1 MVSHDEDDEDVMV
14 IIMVLMW
21 FDHKDCDVVIVVTKD
36 GCSGEANSGDFG

>member
-1 MVSHDEDDEDVMV
+1 MVSHDEDDEDVVVV

-36 GCSGEANSGDFG
+36 GCSGGDFG